1 MKNELKVSDNS
12 LCLFTVLSLF
22 LFAIIMVSMLSLKIV
37 GLLFSKIFNYR
48 LQLCFQIQKINVL
61 WLQVEQ
67 LHKGFMAYC
76 IVA

>member
-1 MKNELKVSDNS
+1 
-12 LCLFTVLSLF
+12 
-22 LFAIIMVSMLSLKIV
+22 MLSMKIV